1 MDALPIGLRGW
12 CISNVRIWTGIV
24 QEEIDRFEE
33 SEKARASATAAAV
46 SKSASPVVR
55 GETPTK
61 GSKEQ
66 EADLVPKKEGDKPN
80 SPKGT
85 PGVEEVDSPG
95 EEGKYSSGSKQPK
108 EEKTPKKRSRSARK
122 RDRSR
127 SRRSRRRRR
136 RSSSR
141 RSRHAKE
148 DQDKKKEQ
156 SEKGKEKKAKPSVRP
171 PRTPSRSPPGDREA
185 HLLSNLQWNDEMDHQ
200 IQLLDPQAGI
210 GVDLSRLGIVN
221 PSIGGSTKDRKR
233 RRPSTTIEGSR
244 ASSQG
249 FDGLEKTGGKG
260 SSR

>member
-1 MDALPIGLRGW
+1 MYPCSQCGVRTGEADQVCTFCRVRTRWWTTVDCLPLGLRGW
-12 CISNVRIWTGIV
+12 GISNIRIWTGIV

-33 SEKARASATAAAV
+33 AEKARAAATATAA

-55 GETPTK
+55 GGTPTK

-66 EADLVPKKEGDKPN
+66 EADRPDKSWIAPKKEGDKPN

-95 EEGKYSSGSKQPK
+95 EEGKYSSGSKQLK

-141 RSRHAKE
+141 RSRHTKE
-148 DQDKKKEQ
+148 DKDKKREQ

-171 PRTPSRSPPGDREA
+171 PRTPSRSPPGDR
-185 HLLSNLQWNDEMDHQ
+185 
-200 IQLLDPQAGI
+200 
-210 GVDLSRLGIVN
+210 
-221 PSIGGSTKDRKR
+221 GGPPPKQRTKR
-233 RRPSTTIEGSR
+233 RTTRSSCSTRRQSLYWTYQGL
-244 ASSQG
+244 AS
-249 FDGLEKTGGKG
+249 
-260 SSR
+260 